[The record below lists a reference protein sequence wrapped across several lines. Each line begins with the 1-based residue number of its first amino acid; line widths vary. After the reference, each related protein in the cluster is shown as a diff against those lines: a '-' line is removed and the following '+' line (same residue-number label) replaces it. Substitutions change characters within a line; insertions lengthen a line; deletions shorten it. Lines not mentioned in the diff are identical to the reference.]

1 MQKQKILLKENI
13 NLLSWDFNSN
23 HLNNARSTNHF
34 YLMTISVSLKFVAN
48 EHVYIICLLVCC
60 AVLPQGQVF
69 VFCD

>member
-48 EHVYIICLLVCC
+48 EHVYIICW
-60 AVLPQGQVF
+60 F
-69 VFCD
+69 VVQFYHKGKCLYFVIK